1 MRRGDSVSVLDAKK
15 FEQMKDKYYAL
26 RGWDIASGIPTQ
38 ETLEQTGLKDIARDL
53 EKLGKLPGKVAEDE
67 AKQRSVSALS

>member
-26 RGWDIASGIPTQ
+26 RVWDIASGIPMQ

-53 EKLGKLPGKVAEDE
+53 EKLGRLPGKVAEE
-67 AKQRSVSALS
+67 QSKTKKR